1 MSTPKKKSKNNFF
14 KRGGGG
20 GGEGVLGIHKK
31 KIFGQMGLK
40 LFFFQQKFVIFP
52 TKKMGIFSRVKLTN
66 FADVLRKNWNFLISK
81 LKKRN
86 KRNLT

>member
-1 MSTPKKKSKNNFF
+1 
-14 KRGGGG
+14 
-20 GGEGVLGIHKK
+20 
-31 KIFGQMGLK
+31 MGLK